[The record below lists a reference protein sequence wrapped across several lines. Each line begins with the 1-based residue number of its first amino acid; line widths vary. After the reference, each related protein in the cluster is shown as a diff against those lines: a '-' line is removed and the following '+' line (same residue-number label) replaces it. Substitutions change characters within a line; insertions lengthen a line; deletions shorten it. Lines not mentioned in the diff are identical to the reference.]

1 MQFHIPRNLDKEL
14 QKEKSLIDR
23 LAILAGIVGPLA
35 TIPQAI
41 GVWSGAADGVSFVMW
56 ILFLFGSIILFTY
69 SILYRL
75 KSMLI
80 TQIAWL
86 TMEIVVITG
95 LLVKN

>member
-1 MQFHIPRNLDKEL
+1 MQFHIPRQLDKEL

-23 LAILAGIVGPLA
+23 LAILAGVIGPIA

-41 GVWSGAADGVSFVMW
+41 SVWSGATEGVSFIMW
-56 ILFLFGSIILFTY
+56 ALFFLGSIILFFY

-80 TQIAWL
+80 TQAAWL
-86 TMEIVVITG
+86 LMEIVVITG
-95 LLVKN
+95 LLVKS